1 MSRSLAH
8 PLTPETIV
16 EHGHVPLLTR
26 TDWSRDHP
34 WLVQGVTTRRDAS
47 GSSLDLRLHGPAPA
61 GEVLDRWNGLRAAL
75 GASSLVHARQVHGAS
90 LRLARP
96 GGAGLSLTPPADG
109 HLVREPGVMAAV
121 SVADCVPVFILAPQ
135 SRTVAVLHAGW
146 RGTAAGILER
156 GVEAMWERFGIEPES
171 LHLHLG
177 PAISGERYEVGPEV
191 FRGLGL
197 PTPDTPALLDLRGH
211 LRERA
216 ERAGCS
222 AERVGV
228 SAVCVYGDE
237 RFFSH
242 RGGDGGRQVAVIG
255 VRSEAKATD

>member
-1 MSRSLAH
+1 MA
-8 PLTPETIV
+8 PPQMPETLV
-16 EHGHVPLLTR
+16 ERGHVRMLTR
-26 TDWSRDHP
+26 TDWRRDYP
-34 WLVQGVTTRRDAS
+34 WLVQGVTTRCDVS
-47 GSSLDLRLHGPAPA
+47 GSELDLRLHGPAPA
-61 GEVLDRWNGLRAAL
+61 GDMLERWNGLRAAL
-75 GASSLVHARQVHGAS
+75 GGSSLVHSRQIHGS
-90 LRLARP
+90 TLRLARP
-96 GGAGLSLTPPADG
+96 GGPGLVLTPPADG
-109 HLVREPGVMAAV
+109 HLVREPGVVAAV
-121 SVADCVPVFILAPQ
+121 SVADCVPVFILEPQ

-146 RGTAAGILER
+146 RGAAAGILER
-156 GVEAMWERFGIEPES
+156 GIEAMWERFGIEPES

-177 PAISGERYEVGPEV
+177 PAISRERYEVGPEV

-197 PTPDTPALLDLRGH
+197 PTPDAPAHLDLRGH

-222 AERVGV
+222 AEQVGV

-255 VRSEAKATD
+255 VRSEARAAD